1 MKNQLIKDLPL
12 YLNGF
17 SVTYLFI
24 QNEINIVNMI
34 MFFLSVIS
42 FFWYGKNQ
50 KSKQK

>member
-12 YLNGF
+12 CLNGF
-17 SVTYLFI
+17 SVTYLFM

-34 MFFLSVIS
+34 MFFLSIIS
-42 FFWYGKNQ
+42 FLWYGENQ